1 MSHMSRY
8 GSVDYARWAK
18 ASFISGVGLLL
29 VGAAAESILVET
41 QRAVPTWSHTLF
53 VDAEILG
60 VLIALILPIVFGI
73 VLPLT
78 E

>member
-1 MSHMSRY
+1 MSHMGRY
-8 GSVDYARWAK
+8 GNVDYARWAK
-18 ASFISGVGLLL
+18 ASFISGAGLLL
-29 VGAAAESILVET
+29 VGAAAEFVLVET
-41 QRAVPTWSHTLF
+41 QRDVPAWTHTLL

-60 VLIALILPIVFGI
+60 VLIALVLPIVFGI